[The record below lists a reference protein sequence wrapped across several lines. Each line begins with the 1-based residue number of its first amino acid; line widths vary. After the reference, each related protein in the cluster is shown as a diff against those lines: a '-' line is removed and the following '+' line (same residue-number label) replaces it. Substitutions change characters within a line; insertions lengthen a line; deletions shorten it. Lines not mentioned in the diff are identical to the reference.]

1 MSDQNVQYAPTP
13 PQESGQ
19 QNQPA
24 PAPQAQPRRYTVPQ
38 GQNQQYLQNMQQQAE
53 SGLRFCRDCGKP
65 VQPGSAVCV
74 HCNYIL
80 NPEAFRQAQ
89 RLVGGRGRK
98 PAAPTVQPRTRQ
110 AAQQPRQRV
119 NPWADPGTRSRTGG
133 SSYAQRQQASRRAGS
148 STGSAL
154 GDLITAVLQH
164 YDILPGGT
172 AQQDTGWRPTPTR
185 TIPTPQQPVRPA
197 RPADPAD
204 LSMPSLEPTPQQ
216 SAPAAQAAQ
225 QQEQK
230 QAPPSPEQIAAHSPD
245 YHYDT
250 SGAVYCPNCGAEVEH
265 GAIQCIH
272 CNYVIDYRQ
281 YQMAMTQAQKRAQ
294 LAEDRSAKLDRSDWI
309 KSLLVPGYG
318 RKMYNLHHE
327 RRPQIAEPCLKA
339 GRINAVLLVLLII
352 IVGMIWGMMG
362 ELFF

>member
-1 MSDQNVQYAPTP
+1 MSDQNAQYAPPP
-13 PQESGQ
+13 PQESAQ
-19 QNQPA
+19 
-24 PAPQAQPRRYTVPQ
+24 QAQPRRYTVPQ

-98 PAAPTVQPRTRQ
+98 PAEPAVQPRTRQ
-110 AAQQPRQRV
+110 SAQQQPRPRV
-119 NPWADPGTRSRTGG
+119 NPWADPGTRRSSSG
-133 SSYAQRQQASRRAGS
+133 SSYAQRQQAARRS
-148 STGSAL
+148 SASGAL

-164 YDILPGGT
+164 YDILPG
-172 AQQDTGWRPTPTR
+172 QQQPGWQQPTR
-185 TIPTPQQPVRPA
+185 TVPTPQQPVRPA

-204 LSMPSLEPTPQQ
+204 LSMPSLEPAPPQSTPG
-216 SAPAAQAAQ
+216 APAAQQ
-225 QQEQK
+225 QQAQK
-230 QAPPSPEQIAAHSPD
+230 QAPSPEQIAASSPD

-281 YQMAMTQAQKRAQ
+281 YHIAMTQAQKRAQ
-294 LAEDRSAKLDRSDWI
+294 LAEDRGAKLDRSDWI
-309 KSLLVPGYG
+309 KSLLIPGYG
-318 RKMYNLHHE
+318 RKMYNLNHE

-352 IVGMIWGMMG
+352 IVLMLWGMMG